1 MADEHDKTLKA
12 LEAAIQ
18 MEIDGK
24 EFYLKAS
31 QASNNELGKKLLA
44 KLADEEDIHRQVFEG
59 IYKKINAEKKWPDQK
74 LHSDGVSGL
83 KTIFSMAMEKMGN
96 DVKSMPEEID
106 AVKTAMEM
114 ENKTYDFYSEHLV
127 KARYDAEKEFFK
139 ELAAQEKEHHRVL
152 LDYYEFLKD
161 PVAWFVLKE
170 HPSIDGG

>member
-44 KLADEEDIHRQVFEG
+44 KLADEEEVHKQVFEG
-59 IYKKINAEKKWPDQK
+59 IYKEISTEKKWPDQE

-83 KTIFSMAMEKMGN
+83 KTIFSTAIEKMGK
-96 DVKSMPEEID
+96 DVKSMPDEID

-114 ENKTYDFYSEHLV
+114 ENKTYDFYNEQLV
-127 KARYDAEKEFFK
+127 KARYDAEKKFFK
-139 ELAAQEKEHHRVL
+139 ELATQEKEHHRVL

-161 PVAWFVLKE
+161 PAAWFVLKE

>member
-1 MADEHDKTLKA
+1 MADEHNKTLKA
-12 LEAAIQ
+12 LEAAIR

-59 IYKKINAEKKWPDQK
+59 IYKHISTEKGWPDNG
-74 LHSDGVSGL
+74 LHADSSSGL
-83 KTIFSMAMEKMGN
+83 KTIFSTAIEKMGT

-114 ENKTYDFYSEHLV
+114 ENKTYDFYNEQLA
-127 KARYDAEKEFFK
+127 KARYDAEKKFYK

-161 PVAWFVLKE
+161 PAAWFVLKE

>member
-1 MADEHDKTLKA
+1 MADEHNRTLKA

-31 QASNNELGKKLLA
+31 KASNNELGKKLLA
-44 KLADEEDIHRQVFEG
+44 KLADEEDVHRQVFEG
-59 IYKKINAEKKWPDQK
+59 IYKKISSDKKWPDQG

-83 KTIFSMAMEKMGN
+83 KTLFSTAIDKMER

-114 ENKTYDFYSEHLV
+114 ENKTYDFYNEQLA
-127 KARYDAEKEFFK
+127 KARYDAEKKFFK
-139 ELAAQEKEHHRVL
+139 ELSAQEKEHHRVL

-161 PVAWFVLKE
+161 PAAWFVLKE

>member
-31 QASNNELGKKLLA
+31 QASNNELGKNLLA
-44 KLADEEDIHRQVFEG
+44 KLAGEEDIHRQVFED
-59 IYKKINAEKKWPDQK
+59 IYKKISTEKEWPDQE
-74 LHSDGVSGL
+74 LSSDGIAGL
-83 KTIFSMAMEKMGN
+83 KTIFSVATENMEK

-106 AVKTAMEM
+106 AVNTAMEM
-114 ENKTYDFYSEHLV
+114 ENKTYDFYNELLE
-127 KARYDAEKEFFK
+127 KARYDAEKKFYK

-161 PVAWFVLKE
+161 PAAWFVLKE